1 MAKTRATSRRRG
13 VGSITKYETS
23 AGIRWRWQI
32 RIPLDLENPSGGSKQ
47 SGQAGYLTMQEADD
61 ALQAFRRLTESQ
73 KAAQQSGIPTV
84 GDFAS
89 EWLKGLRLENST
101 IYGYEKIVRNHIAPY
116 LGRLRLDQ
124 VTPTRIARHY
134 KELQDHGR
142 KDSKALGA
150 GLSANTVNK
159 VHVTLGAIFDAAVS
173 DGYISTNPARQKR
186 TVNAPTGKHIR
197 AQKVEMQTWTAEQLQ
212 MFLNW
217 DRDSL
222 QDELYPLWH
231 LIAHTGMRRSEAL
244 ALKWTDIDQA
254 HARISVRRAA
264 DVTRRNVEK
273 TTKTGRAR
281 VVDID
286 QKTVDVLKA
295 WKAVRG
301 SLSLDLA
308 RPEAY
313 VFGNVSGEMRSPN
326 EVGARWSYRITK
338 AREELGE
345 DNLPRLTIHGLRHTH
360 ATLLMSIGEHPK
372 IVQERLG
379 HSDISTTMNTYS
391 HVTPTMQRDAVERLS
406 RLFS

>member
-1 MAKTRATSRRRG
+1 MPRTRTISRRRG
-13 VGSITKYETS
+13 VGSITKYDTAS
-23 AGIRWRWQI
+23 GTKWRWQI
-32 RIPLDLENPSGGSKQ
+32 RIPIDLENPKAGSKQ
-47 SGQAGYLTMQEADD
+47 SGQAGYSTMQEADK
-61 ALQAFRRLTESQ
+61 ALQDFRRLTENQ
-73 KAAQQSGIPTV
+73 KVAQHNGIPTIE
-84 GDFAS
+84 GFAA
-89 EWLKGLRLENST
+89 EWLKGLMLENST
-101 IYGYEKIVRNHIAPY
+101 IYGYEKLVRNHIVPY
-116 LGRLRLDQ
+116 LGKLRLDQ

-142 KDSKALGA
+142 KDSKALGT

-159 VHVTLGAIFDAAVS
+159 VHVTLGAIFDAAIS
-173 DGYISTNPARQKR
+173 DGYVSINPARQKR
-186 TVNAPTGKHIR
+186 TVNAPTGKQIR

-212 MFLNW
+212 MFLKW

-222 QDELYPLWH
+222 QDELHPLWH

-244 ALKWTDIDQA
+244 ALKWTDIDQS
-254 HARISVRRAA
+254 HARISIRRAA
-264 DVTRRNVEK
+264 DVTQRNVEK

-286 QKTVDVLKA
+286 QATVDVLKS
-295 WKAVRG
+295 WKSTRG

-313 VFGNVSGEMRSPN
+313 VFGNIAGEMRSPN
-326 EVGARWSYRITK
+326 EVGARWSYRISK